1 MNVFTNFLSITDL
14 YSVQTFF
21 ENHQLYLGIRKEKT
35 EVSTVNDNISSNYF
49 NMELFL
55 TKWCIDTEFRHISVI
70 ISIMHPMPCM
80 VNPYSLQTVFNGVMH
95 NPLGLFCSTSLH
107 LSVFHILLNSNER
120 QRQHKSLRNFLLC
133 LVMQTMLRHAW
144 CTCRYWHYRQRVSA
158 FKHKCVP
165 TMQLDYRRRCK

>member
-55 TKWCIDTEFRHISVI
+55 TKWCIDTEFRHISVMVCT
-70 ISIMHPMPCM
+70 STMHPMPCM

-120 QRQHKSLRNFLLC
+120 QRQHKSLRNFCYVSLC
-133 LVMQTMLRHAW
+133 KQCFGMHDAPAGIGTIGRE
-144 CTCRYWHYRQRVSA
+144 S
-158 FKHKCVP
+158 VP
-165 TMQLDYRRRCK
+165 SNTNACQQCN